1 MLREEG
7 GRMTLSPED
16 LNEIDRTILQYL
28 TEGRVTPVYLRER
41 IIDEEV
47 RESISEQYL
56 GQRLKRLQ
64 EHNHVKNLYDTGL
77 YELQQ
82 DPRN

>member
-1 MLREEG
+1 MA
-7 GRMTLSPED
+7 LSSED
-16 LNEIDRTILQYL
+16 LNEIDSIIVEYL
-28 TEGRVTPVYLRER
+28 VEGRVTPVYLRER
-41 IIDEEV
+41 IIDEKI

-77 YELQQ
+77 YELQE
-82 DPRN
+82 DPRD